1 MNLDD
6 AKTYV
11 KGLNLKLDQ
20 NGLLPAIIQDEEN
33 GQILMLAYMSPESL
47 AITLTEGQTCF
58 WSRSRQVLWRKGETS
73 GHRQIVKAISLD
85 CDRDTTLIQ
94 VEQVGA
100 ACHNETRTC
109 FIESL
114 EFGVKILKSE
124 EGN

>member
-1 MNLDD
+1 MNIDD

-11 KGLNLKLDQ
+11 EELNLKLDQ
-20 NGLLPAIIQDEEN
+20 SGLLPAIIQDEEN

-47 AITLTEGQTCF
+47 AITLTEGRTCF
-58 WSRSRQVLWRKGETS
+58 WSRSRQVLWRKGEAS

-85 CDRDTTLIQ
+85 CDRDTLLIK

-109 FIESL
+109 FTESL

>member
-20 NGLLPAIIQDEEN
+20 SGLIPAIIQDEEN
-33 GQILMLAYMSPESL
+33 GEILMLAYMSPESL
-47 AITLTEGQTCF
+47 AITLTEGRTCF
-58 WSRSRQVLWRKGETS
+58 WSRSRQVIWRKGETS

-85 CDRDTTLIQ
+85 CDRDTMLIQ

-124 EGN
+124 EGD

>member
-11 KGLNLKLDQ
+11 EELNLKLDQ
-20 NGLLPAIIQDEEN
+20 SGLLPAIIQDEEN

-58 WSRSRQVLWRKGETS
+58 RSRSRQVLWRKGETS

-85 CDRDTTLIQ
+85 CDRDTMLIQ

-109 FIESL
+109 FIKSL

>member
-11 KGLNLKLDQ
+11 EELNLKLDQ
-20 NGLLPAIIQDEEN
+20 SGLLPAIIQDEEN

-58 WSRSRQVLWRKGETS
+58 RSRSRQVIWHKGETS

-85 CDRDTTLIQ
+85 CDRDTMLIQ

-109 FIESL
+109 FIKSL